1 MFTHF
6 THKGRQTPY
15 FVVYYEFNED
25 MTVKEKKKNETK
37 KMIGEIAILLILMGL
52 TFSVLLRDQD
62 LGEVVESVF
71 SVRKR
76 LYGCIHILRRSVYSR
91 HAAWTGT

>member
-52 TFSVLLRDQD
+52 PVLPT
-62 LGEVVESVF
+62 VVIVIVLVPLLITIF
-71 SVRKR
+71 
-76 LYGCIHILRRSVYSR
+76 LQ
-91 HAAWTGT
+91 